1 MIQRE
6 FALAQFIRRSW

>member
-6 FALAQFIRRSW
+6 FP